1 MRLIWLDCETS
12 GLDPSKHAILELAVG
27 FASLSD
33 PFRLKT
39 MDRFVLRFDDAHT
52 YGTQCGQLGSQ
63 PAWLGRGIDN
73 RGADNRPCPA
83 CDFSPE
89 ARAMHARSG
98 LLAECGRSTTTVREV
113 EDYLLTLVHGEP
125 ERGDDR
131 ATLAG
136 STVDFDLGFL
146 RAYAPRF
153 AARVSYRCYDV
164 SAVKLFCESLGMP
177 RIPKAQAHRATADIL
192 ESVQHAERCVEW
204 LSKSMSG
211 RQAEATLSRS
221 TTREDRSPSVATFP
235 DGSMYDYATKATD
248 PTPPVWAVAFP
259 SKTGP
264 RHYLIDVDRVGWY
277 WCTLCGR
284 THNPSLHVSASAKN
298 YAGNK
303 ECLHADVPIP
313 EAGAWCL
320 VCGTAFLP
328 GPTPAR
334 GISPCAEPRSDDS
347 ARVHI
352 LYAGLALCG
361 LSSEVPAKWP
371 PGHRWV
377 SYEEKDALDRS
388 NCDACKVNFRNFNV
402 GQRRPEWTPAPSY
415 VLPGEEGEGPQ
426 GTPIAE
432 PDARC
437 ATTPDGGCSAT
448 DAACMHQPKG

>member
-52 YGTQCGQLGSQ
+52 YGAQCAQRDRPTDAAVRQWAIGS
-63 PAWLGRGIDN
+63 LSDG
-73 RGADNRPCPA
+73 PCPA
-83 CDFSPE
+83 CDFAPE
-89 ARAMHARSG
+89 ARAMHAKSG
-98 LLAECGRSTTTVREV
+98 LLAECGRAMTTMGEV

-125 ERGDDR
+125 ERGDDKP
-131 ATLAG
+131 TLAG
-136 STVDFDLGFL
+136 STVHFDLGFL
-146 RAYAPRF
+146 RAHAPRF
-153 AARVSYRCYDV
+153 AARLSHRCYDV

-192 ESVQHAERCVEW
+192 ESAQHAERCVEW

-221 TTREDRSPSVATFP
+221 
-235 DGSMYDYATKATD
+235 TD

-352 LYAGLALCG
+352 LYAGHALCG

-377 SYEEKDALDRS
+377 SYEEKDALELS
-388 NCDACKVNFRNFNV
+388 NCDACKFNFHNFNV
-402 GQRRPEWTPAPSY
+402 GQRRPEWTHPHSY
-415 VLPGEEGEGPQ
+415 VLPGEEGKGPQ
-426 GTPIAE
+426 GGPIAE
-432 PDARC
+432 PDAHC